1 MEFTLEFF
9 ANDRYIILKLLLDN
23 QIQVKDDFYVSLSQQ
38 EIADMAHFSKLKTN
52 RLLNEL
58 INQKFVQY
66 YNGKR
71 GKYIITEKGYKVLR
85 LISKNNC

>member
-1 MEFTLEFF
+1 MEFALEFF
-9 ANDRYIILKLLLDN
+9 ANDRYTILKLLLNN

-58 INQKFVQY
+58 MDEKFVQY

-71 GKYIITEKGYKVLR
+71 GKYSITDKGHKALR
-85 LISKNNC
+85 LMQKNNV